1 MKAPLTIGQ
10 LARAAGSTAKTSR
23 YYEEVGVL
31 SPASRNGAGYRQ
43 TWTTAIGAERK
54 LLFDVSC
61 FRFCP

>member
-10 LARAAGSTAKTSR
+10 LARAAGSTAKTIR

-31 SPASRNGAGYRQ
+31 PPASRNGAGYRQ

-54 LLFDVSC
+54 LALRIGC
-61 FRFCP
+61 FCP